1 LASISSVI
9 FISIEKSDAS
19 ATASKTCFI
28 DHRITRSAVTPHGG
42 MMRWPTKIKPMKNT
56 LHSSICTLVLAGSFI
71 LSSAA
76 IAQRVEAT
84 SSITTFEGTIS
95 EFGPQAIVIKTSSGT
110 VPVRYL
116 SNQTTNNVD
125 ENGNPVSL
133 ATVTSGLP
141 VTVYYTKVGDTLV
154 ASKIMVRRIG
164 SVAPVTVIST
174 PAITLETT
182 TTTAGTITDFTPG
195 KLLINTETS
204 ASPLTYVYSKT
215 TTYVDENG
223 VPISI
228 KTVKSDLP
236 VTVYYTQ
243 VGDSLTATKVIV
255 RKAPL
260 IEETKTT
267 TTTTEIKR

>member
-1 LASISSVI
+1 
-9 FISIEKSDAS
+9 
-19 ATASKTCFI
+19 
-28 DHRITRSAVTPHGG
+28 

-56 LHSSICTLVLAGSFI
+56 LTSSIRALVLAGSFV
-71 LSSAA
+71 LASAA
-76 IAQRVEAT
+76 TAQRVEAT
-84 SSITTFEGTIS
+84 SSITTSEGTIS

-116 SNQTTNNVD
+116 SNQTTNYVD

-133 ATVTSGLP
+133 AAVTSGLP

-154 ASKIMVRRIG
+154 ASKIMVRR
-164 SVAPVTVIST
+164 SSSAAPVTVIST
-174 PAITLETT
+174 PAATLETT
-182 TTTAGTITDFTPG
+182 TTTAGTITEFAPG
-195 KLLINTETS
+195 RLLIKTETS
-204 ASPLTYVYSKT
+204 ATPLTYGYSKT

-223 VPISI
+223 LPVSI
-228 KTVKSDLP
+228 ETVKSGLP
-236 VTVYYTQ
+236 VTVYYTR